1 MKYIFHEIVE
11 CNFYHQNDKFSLNNT
26 LKSFPNFVNEYKDDL
41 IKYPEY
47 KNLINEI
54 IIIKEKEKEHINY
67 IILYVS

>member
-1 MKYIFHEIVE
+1 M
-11 CNFYHQNDKFSLNNT
+11 
-26 LKSFPNFVNEYKDDL
+26 KSFPNFVNEYKDDL